1 MNRGGRLVSSRIW
14 RTDLSLI
21 NVRIYNLKDMSDELI
36 LVQNLIHEF
45 RGKKVMLDFDL
56 ARLYQVET
64 RVLNQSVKRNL
75 KRFPPDF
82 MFQLTEEE
90 WLTNSSQIVMTSNRP
105 KSALPYAFTEQG
117 VAMLSGLLKSDVA
130 IAANIAIMRAFVQV
144 REYLLA
150 ASTVSAE
157 LKELRAKVDLLAL
170 QREEDLG
177 AVNDLSEDVRQDIDN
192 LYLAIG
198 ELSSRIEEKK
208 QTPRRKIGFQQ
219 KMDD

>member
-1 MNRGGRLVSSRIW
+1 
-14 RTDLSLI
+14 
-21 NVRIYNLKDMSDELI
+21 MSGELI

-90 WLTNSSQIVMTSNRP
+90 WITNSSQIVMTSNRP

-130 IAANIAIMRAFVQV
+130 I
-144 REYLLA
+144 
-150 ASTVSAE
+150 
-157 LKELRAKVDLLAL
+157 
-170 QREEDLG
+170 
-177 AVNDLSEDVRQDIDN
+177 
-192 LYLAIG
+192 G

-208 QTPRRKIGFQQ
+208 QAPRRKIGFQQ
-219 KMDD
+219 NMED

>member
-1 MNRGGRLVSSRIW
+1 M
-14 RTDLSLI
+14 
-21 NVRIYNLKDMSDELI
+21 KDMSDELI

-82 MFQLTEEE
+82 MFQLTEDE
-90 WLTNSSQIVMTSNRP
+90 WITNSSQIVMTSNRP

-208 QTPRRKIGFQQ
+208 QAPRRKIGFQQ
-219 KMDD
+219 NMED

>member
-1 MNRGGRLVSSRIW
+1 M
-14 RTDLSLI
+14 
-21 NVRIYNLKDMSDELI
+21 KDMSDELI

-75 KRFPPDF
+75 KRFPSDF

-157 LKELRAKVDLLAL
+157 LKELRAKVDLLAM
-170 QREEDLG
+170 QQEENLG
-177 AVNDLSEDVRQDIDN
+177 AVNNLSEDVRQDIDN

-198 ELSSRIEEKK
+198 ELSSRMEEKK
-208 QTPRRKIGFQQ
+208 HEPRRKIGFQQ
-219 KMDD
+219 NMED